1 MKQINW
7 LFLVLFS
14 LSFFACDDDEDVVV
28 DTTPP
33 TITITSPAE
42 GATFNRA
49 DVIVLRAEIRDN
61 TGLDEVRVTV
71 TDPNLNVQEVDD
83 QSINDF
89 LNDNREKDLNLN
101 ISLDANAPVGSYV
114 LTVEAVDEREN
125 TASRNV
131 TVSIVD

>member
-7 LFLVLFS
+7 LFLVVFS
-14 LSFFACDDDEDVVV
+14 LSFFACDDDDDVVV

-33 TITITSPAE
+33 TINITSPGQ
-42 GATFNRA
+42 GATFART

-61 TGLDEVRVTV
+61 MGLEQVRVTV
-71 TDPNLNVQEVDD
+71 TDPNQNVRQISD

-89 LNDNREKDLNLN
+89 LNDNREKDLDLN
-101 ISLDANAPVGSYV
+101 ISLDANAPVGTYV
-114 LTVEAVDEREN
+114 ITVEADDERDN

-131 TVSIVD
+131 TVSIID